1 MTSLLG
7 EPRTTT
13 RLPICDEPGIADA
26 RHLPDADFA
35 AQWEAIV
42 LPADMKHRMVRSA
55 AANFR
60 LRDTVAFPALP
71 LHGVTLLV
79 GPPGVGKSTL
89 ARGLADKVAR
99 FLNKD
104 QQWTFIEID
113 PHGLTGS
120 SLGRSQRAVD
130 QLFNDVLR
138 QQAAAGPLVVLFDEV
153 ETVFTDRGA
162 LSMEANPV
170 DVHRAVDAALVGIDR
185 LAREHSNVLVLATS
199 NFEQAIDPALASRA
213 DQVVRVPL
221 PGLDARRQILAHT
234 LAAVAAQ
241 FPGARGMLADA
252 VLDRAARASD
262 GLDGRRLRKAVAA
275 ACSLLPEA
283 QGDPNQITA
292 AALVAALGEFKE
304 QQ

>member
-1 MTSLLG
+1 MTVLLG
-7 EPRTTT
+7 GPRPET
-13 RLPICDEPGIADA
+13 RLSICDEPGIADA

-35 AQWEAIV
+35 AQWEAIL
-42 LPADMKHRMVRSA
+42 LPADMKHRLVRSA

-60 LRDTVAFPALP
+60 LRSTVAFPALP

-104 QQWTFIEID
+104 EQWTFVEID

-130 QLFNDVLR
+130 QLFNDVLT

-162 LSMEANPV
+162 LSMAANPI

-185 LAREHSNVLVLATS
+185 LAQGHPNVLVLATS
-199 NFEQAIDPALASRA
+199 NFEKAIDPALASRA
-213 DQVVRVPL
+213 DQVVRVPM
-221 PGLDARRQILAHT
+221 PDFDARRQILAHT
-234 LAAVAAQ
+234 LNAVAAQ
-241 FPGARGMLADA
+241 FSGAGVVLADT

-275 ACSLLPEA
+275 ACSLAPEA
-283 QGDPNQITA
+283 QGDPNKITE
-292 AALVAALGEFKE
+292 AALVAALEEFKE
-304 QQ
+304 MQ